1 MVSGKLAA
9 SGDYRAIRQQ
19 LNDRPF
25 VVRIDCADARGS
37 PPASCG
43 SRPSSPSRSPATG
56 PSRPQ
61 SGRLVAP
68 ALTPRDRARAG
79 HPALARRAAGRLARE
94 RLRVPRDRD
103 RRVTA
108 IFSLTLRQLAGSR
121 RLWLV
126 LALVALPILAAVLF
140 HVGETETTSARF
152 ADNVTTTLVASGILP
167 LVMLLFATS
176 AFGNELVDRTLVYIT
191 LKPLARWRIVVP
203 KLVAALVVG
212 GIPVAASGF
221 RRSPS
226 SRTEPWR
233 ARSRPGSGCWWA
245 PRRTR
250 RSSRGRGSRRGT
262 RSSSASCTSSSGRRP
277 SPRTSTGS
285 ASSASAATPSR

>member
-1 MVSGKLAA
+1 
-9 SGDYRAIRQQ
+9 
-19 LNDRPF
+19 
-25 VVRIDCADARGS
+25 
-37 PPASCG
+37 
-43 SRPSSPSRSPATG
+43 
-56 PSRPQ
+56 
-61 SGRLVAP
+61 
-68 ALTPRDRARAG
+68 
-79 HPALARRAAGRLARE
+79 
-94 RLRVPRDRD
+94 
-103 RRVTA
+103 VTT

-221 RRSPS
+221 LAVALVEDGALAGALATGLGLLVGAAAYAAIFTWAGLATRHALLIGLVYVFVWEATLAAYLDGIRFLSIRRYTLSLIHGLDAD
-226 SRTEPWR
+226 RL
-233 ARSRPGSGCWWA
+233 
-245 PRRTR
+245 RRIDDPLGVGVVLVCAAVVVAGFTLLAVRKLR
-250 RSSRGRGSRRGT
+250 RMDI
-262 RSSSASCTSSSGRRP
+262 P
-277 SPRTSTGS
+277 
-285 ASSASAATPSR
+285 